1 MGLTLKGLGVL
12 KLGYVHKCYEAFK
25 MQFYFILLS
34 DVVRGQTGV
43 VRHRQEGDADQ
54 GDQEPD

>member
-1 MGLTLKGLGVL
+1 MLRSFQN
-12 KLGYVHKCYEAFK
+12 AFL
-25 MQFYFILLS
+25 FYFILFS